1 MKTIFKIAIAIACLV
16 VGFLVGAKLGEY
28 YFIFGTKHLNW
39 QLDYLHYS
47 KPVMFLFAAAFTTA
61 SATVL
66 TVAMYLITTLIT
78 NFLRSL
84 K

>member
-28 YFIFGTKHLNW
+28 YFIFGTKYLNW
-39 QLDYLHYS
+39 QLDYVNYS
-47 KPVMFLFAAAFTTA
+47 KFSLFIFAAVYTTILVTILCLA
-61 SATVL
+61 IYIIVTF
-66 TVAMYLITTLIT
+66 IT
-78 NFLRSL
+78 NFLRAI